1 MYMGNELLS
10 PHSQPPLSV
19 GGIFNT
25 AKGIPLFS
33 FRFP

>member
-25 AKGIPLFS
+25 AKSFPLFP